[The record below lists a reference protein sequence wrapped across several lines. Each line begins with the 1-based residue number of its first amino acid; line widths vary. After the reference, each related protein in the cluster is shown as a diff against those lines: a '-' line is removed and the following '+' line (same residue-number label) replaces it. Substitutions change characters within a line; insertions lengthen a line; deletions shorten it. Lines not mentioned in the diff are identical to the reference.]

1 MKRRSMMLM
10 LTLLLAI
17 SAFVSACGSSST
29 PAPESKPSE
38 TQKPGDS
45 GTGEKKEENKDVAL
59 ASDQTFRFN
68 MKSDPPSL
76 DPGTSQD
83 TTSFQVLSHIFEG
96 LTRLDEHG
104 KVVPGTAESWEED
117 ATKTKYVFHLRKDA
131 KWSNGDPVKAKDYEN
146 AWKRVLD
153 PKMLPAPPYAYQ
165 LYYIKG
171 AEDYNTKKSTD
182 PNSVAVK
189 ATDDYTLEVE
199 LTTPTAYFLSL
210 LSFQSY
216 YPVHTDARD
225 SKWASEASTIISNG
239 PFKMSDWKHQNS
251 LELVPNEHYYAKDE
265 IKFTK
270 VQITIVEDPGTEV
283 SMYETGALEFAG
295 QPTGEIP
302 VDQIA
307 MLKESKPDELQIKG
321 IASSYYYLFNNKQKP
336 FDNVNIRKAL
346 AMAID
351 RKQIV
356 EKVTLG
362 GQTPAF
368 GIVAKGIAGINDE
381 YRNESDD
388 SAYFKEDAAEAK
400 ALLEKGLK
408 ESGLTE
414 MPEFTLTH
422 NTNEMH
428 KKVAQAVANMW
439 KNTLGLKIKV
449 ENQEWGVFL
458 KNRTALNYQVARAGW
473 TTDYNDPMSFIDLY
487 TTGSG
492 NNDIGYNNPEFDK
505 LVKDA
510 KISVDPN
517 ARMDLIKQAEKKLIA
532 DDMAIIPIFYHTN
545 VHLQKPY
552 VKNVFIDYQGQ
563 INFTRGYIAEH

>member
-38 TQKPGDS
+38 TQNSGDS
-45 GTGEKKEENKDVAL
+45 GTGEKKEENKDEAF
-59 ASDQTFRFN
+59 AADQTFRFN
-68 MKSDPPSL
+68 LKSEPPSL

-83 TTSFQVLSHIFEG
+83 TTSFQILSHIYEG
-96 LTRLDEHG
+96 LTRMDEHG
-104 KVVPGTAESWEED
+104 KAIPGIAEKWEED
-117 ATKTKYVFHLRKDA
+117 AAKKKYTFHLRKDA
-131 KWSNGDPVKAKDYEN
+131 KWSNGDPVTAKDFEKS
-146 AWKRVLD
+146 WKRVLD
-153 PKMLPAPPYAYQ
+153 PTMQPAPPYAYQ

-171 AEDYNTKKSTD
+171 AEDYHKKKSTD

-189 ATDDYTLEVE
+189 ALDEYTLEVE
-199 LTTPTAYFLSL
+199 LASPTAYFLSL
-210 LSFQSY
+210 LSFQTY
-216 YPVHTDARD
+216 FPVHSDDRN
-225 SKWASEASTIISNG
+225 SKWASEANTIISNG
-239 PFKMSDWKHQNS
+239 PFKITDWKHQNS
-251 LELVPNEHYYAKDE
+251 IELVKNENYYAKDE
-265 IKFTK
+265 VKLTK
-270 VQITIVEDPGTEV
+270 VQMTIVEDPATEM
-283 SMYETGALEFAG
+283 SMYETGALEIAG

-307 MLKESKPDELQIKG
+307 MLKESKPDELKIKST
-321 IASSYYYLFNNKQKP
+321 ATTYYYLFNNKLKP

-356 EKVTLG
+356 ENVTLG

-368 GIVAKGIAGINDE
+368 GIVGKGIVGLNDE
-381 YRNESDD
+381 YRNEADD
-388 SAYFKEDAAEAK
+388 SVFFKEDVAEAK

-414 MPEFTLTH
+414 LPEFTLAY

-428 KKVAQAVANMW
+428 KKAAVAIANMW
-439 KNTLGLKIKV
+439 KNTLGIKVKV

-473 TTDYNDPMSFIDLY
+473 TADYNDPMTFIDLY
-487 TTGSG
+487 MIGSG
-492 NNDIGYNNPEFDK
+492 NNDIGYSNPEYDK

-510 KISVDPN
+510 KASTDPK
-517 ARMDLIKQAEKKLIA
+517 ARMELMKQAEKKLIA
-532 DDMAIIPIFYHTN
+532 EDMAIMPIFYQTS
-545 VHLQKPY
+545 VQLQKPY

-563 INFTRGYIAEH
+563 MNFTRGYLAEH